1 MTAAITNTIKMT
13 LPAAI
18 AFFVGIGVTP
28 IVTHYLYKYKAW
40 KKEAGNKEGLGDD
53 NGTPIFNELHA
64 EAEVNTPRMGGVVV
78 IVGVFATTALFW
90 GISYAITGGPS
101 GKINFLSRSQTW
113 LPFAAFLTGAGIGF
127 IEDLYQIKSSGRF
140 KGGLPFKLRLLP
152 VIAFGTF
159 AALWFYTKLD
169 VSSVFIPFYGQ
180 FELGL
185 FFVPFFIVVL
195 IAVYASGIIDGL
207 DGLSGGVLSIV
218 FSSLGLLAF
227 LGAQIDIAAFSF
239 VIVGATLAFLWFNIP
254 PARFYLGETGFT
266 ALAFALTTISFMAD
280 IVIVLPLL
288 AFIQSVT
295 VATNILQV
303 SAKKFFNTKIFT
315 VAPIHHHFEA
325 IGWPDYKV
333 VMRYWVISI
342 IAAIIGIII
351 MLLG

>member
-1 MTAAITNTIKMT
+1 
-13 LPAAI
+13 
-18 AFFVGIGVTP
+18 
-28 IVTHYLYKYKAW
+28 
-40 KKEAGNKEGLGDD
+40 
-53 NGTPIFNELHA
+53 
-64 EAEVNTPRMGGVVV
+64 
-78 IVGVFATTALFW
+78 
-90 GISYAITGGPS
+90 
-101 GKINFLSRSQTW
+101 
-113 LPFAAFLTGAGIGF
+113 
-127 IEDLYQIKSSGRF
+127 
-140 KGGLPFKLRLLP
+140 
-152 VIAFGTF
+152 
-159 AALWFYTKLD
+159 
-169 VSSVFIPFYGQ
+169 
-180 FELGL
+180 
-185 FFVPFFIVVL
+185 
-195 IAVYASGIIDGL
+195 
-207 DGLSGGVLSIV
+207 GVLSIV

-266 ALAFALTTISFMAD
+266 ALAFALTTISFMTD
-280 IVIVLPLL
+280 TVIVLPLL